1 MGRSAGPGPPGWGH
15 VWSQTYVFRIHPAGW
30 LFPTAGKRWWPLAL
44 EVLRLKGKACKSRRQ
59 ALGQPDPSE
68 GVVPTQHR
76 GGGVWRAE
84 VCQPRQ
90 EWVRKLS
97 VKAGIWMCQF
107 PIAAGTNRHKHRGVK
122 QHKIVISPFWR
133 AEVPSGSYGAEVR
146 ALAGLVPSGGSRA
159 GSIPFPLATS

>member
-1 MGRSAGPGPPGWGH
+1 MREAGGEASTQG
-15 VWSQTYVFRIHPAGW
+15 
-30 LFPTAGKRWWPLAL
+30 
-44 EVLRLKGKACKSRRQ
+44 VLQKVS
-59 ALGQPDPSE
+59 
-68 GVVPTQHR
+68 
-76 GGGVWRAE
+76 WRFASSPE
-84 VCQPRQ
+84 KEAV
-90 EWVRKLS
+90 
-97 VKAGIWMCQF
+97 CQF